1 MFRLFAAACR
11 GAALLF
17 LLCVGSLSAH
27 EGHDHA
33 EQAAAPPQGS
43 AARAE
48 STSAD
53 FELVAVA
60 GGAELL
66 FYLDRFA
73 TNEPVE
79 GATLEV
85 ETPEGPAKAEV
96 EAGGPYRLK
105 APWLA
110 KPGKFELTVAVTAGD
125 TTDILPISLQV
136 TPGTAIAADDSPSP
150 SERIKAL
157 LPVPVLLALLAGLV
171 LGALLTGLLRR
182 PKQHAALLLGGM
194 IAASLLFAPLRVRAH
209 EGHSHDEDKS
219 APPAAVSDRAQR
231 LPGGII
237 FAPKP
242 VQRIFAI
249 RTAMVEAGTHRRSI
263 ELPGRIIPDPNA
275 SGFVQAAVGGRLSA
289 PPGGFPRL
297 GTPVKK
303 GDVLAYVTPPLQA
316 IDVSD
321 MRQRQGELDQQI
333 AIVERRVGR
342 FEQLIKSGAVS
353 GAQLEESRLELQ
365 GLRERRASL
374 DKVRRDAEALVA
386 PVDGVIADGA
396 PVAGQIAQP
405 NAVIYHIVDPGR
417 LWVEALSFN
426 PVEAQAASA
435 VTASG
440 KTLSLV
446 PRGSGFADRSQSIP
460 IHFAIEGDTGG
471 LRAGQ
476 FVTVLVASDDERKG
490 LAVPR
495 TSLVRSTNGQDFVY
509 EHIAAERFA
518 PRAVRAEPLDGE
530 RVLIAAGIE
539 PGRRIVVQGAEL
551 LDHVR

>member
-1 MFRLFAAACR
+1 MFAVVSAVLK
-11 GAALLF
+11 GAALL
-17 LLCVGSLSAH
+17 LLAAGPALAH

-33 EQAAAPPQGS
+33 AQAAPPPPGG

-48 STSAD
+48 STSTD

-60 GGAELL
+60 EGADLL
-66 FYLDRFA
+66 LYLDRFA

-85 ETPEGPAKAEV
+85 ETPAGPALAEAH
-96 EAGGPYRLK
+96 AGGPYRLK

-110 KPGKFELTVAVTAGD
+110 RPGKTELTVTVTAGE
-125 TTDILPISLQV
+125 TTDILPLSLEV
-136 TPGTAIAADDSPSP
+136 PSRTGTATAGSS
-150 SERIKAL
+150 SLVERMKVVLPLPAL
-157 LPVPVLLALLAGLV
+157 L
-171 LGALLTGLLRR
+171 ALLTGLILGALLPRLLRR
-182 PKQHAALLLGGM
+182 ARKAAALLLAG
-194 IAASLLFAPLRVRAH
+194 ILALSLLLAPGNAHAH

-219 APPAAVSDRAQR
+219 APPVAIGDRAQR
-231 LPGGII
+231 LPDGNI

-242 VQRIFAI
+242 VQRIFGI
-249 RTAMVEAGTHRRSI
+249 RTALVTVGTHRRSV
-263 ELPGRIIPDPNA
+263 ELPGRTIPDPNA

-303 GDVLAYVTPPLQA
+303 GDVLAYVTPPMQA

-333 AIVERRVGR
+333 SIVERRLAR
-342 FEQLIKSGAVS
+342 FEQLVRSDAVS
-353 GAQLEESRLELQ
+353 KAQLEDTRLELQ
-365 GLRERRASL
+365 GLRERRSSL
-374 DKVRRDAEALVA
+374 DKVRLDPEALMA
-386 PVDGVIADGA
+386 PVDGVIADGG
-396 PVAGQIAQP
+396 PVAGQIAQS
-405 NAVIYHIVDPGR
+405 NAVIYHIVDPAR

-426 PVEAQAASA
+426 LVDVQAASA
-435 VTASG
+435 VTATG
-440 KTLSLV
+440 KTLALV
-446 PRGSGFADRSQSIP
+446 PRGSGFADRNQSIP
-460 IHFAIEGDTGG
+460 VHFAIEGDTSG

-495 TSLVRSTNGQDFVY
+495 TSLVRSSNGQDFVY

-518 PRAVRAEPLDGE
+518 PRAVRIEPLDGE

>member
-1 MFRLFAAACR
+1 MSASFV
-11 GAALLF
+11 GALKGALLVLV
-17 LLCVGSLSAH
+17 LLGGGPALAH

-33 EQAAAPPQGS
+33 EQGAPPPQGS
-43 AARAE
+43 APRAE

-60 GGAELL
+60 DGAQLL

-73 TNEPVE
+73 TNEPIE

-85 ETPEGPAKAEV
+85 ETPEGPAKAV
-96 EAGGPYRLK
+96 AEAGGPYRLK

-110 KPGKFELTVAVTAGD
+110 KPGKIELTVTVTAGD

-136 TPGTAIAADDSPSP
+136 TSATAIPPDDTPRL
-150 SERIKAL
+150 SERITAL
-157 LPVPVLLALLAGLV
+157 LPLLLALLAGLV

-182 PKQHAALLLGGM
+182 PKEHAALLL
-194 IAASLLFAPLRVRAH
+194 AAMFTSSLLLVPFPVHAH
-209 EGHSHDEDKS
+209 EDHSQDEGKS
-219 APPAAVSDRAQR
+219 PPAAISDRAQR
-231 LPGGII
+231 LPGGPI

-249 RTAMVEAGTHRRSI
+249 RTAMVAVGTHRRSI

-289 PPGGFPRL
+289 PSGGFPRL

-333 AIVERRVGR
+333 AIVERRVAR

-365 GLRERRASL
+365 GLRDRRVSL

-396 PVAGQIAQP
+396 PVAGQIAQS
-405 NAVIYHIVDPGR
+405 NAVIYHIVDPAR

-435 VTASG
+435 LTATG

-446 PRGSGFADRSQSIP
+446 PRGSGFADRNQSIP
-460 IHFAIEGDTGG
+460 IHFAIEGDTSG

-476 FVTVLVASDDERKG
+476 FVTVLVASDDARKG